1 MPKGRFISYLKA
13 RNLVSKGSVYHL
25 VLVNDSSVEIIN
37 IYSIPVIKVFL
48 DDFSRL
54 SL

>member
-1 MPKGRFISYLKA
+1 MPKGQFILYLKP
-13 RNLVSKGSVYHL
+13 RKLVSKECVYHL